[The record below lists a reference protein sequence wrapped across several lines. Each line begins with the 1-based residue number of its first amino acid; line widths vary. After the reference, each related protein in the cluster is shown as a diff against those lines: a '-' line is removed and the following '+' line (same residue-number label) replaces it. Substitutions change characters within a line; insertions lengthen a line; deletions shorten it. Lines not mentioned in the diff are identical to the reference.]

1 VSSRSKHGAGRFAPR
16 RLLAQFNERFPCPSA
31 YCVAFSGGLDSTV
44 LLHALGA
51 VRAELRAP
59 LSAIHVDHALQ
70 PGSADWVRHCGQQ
83 CRQLDVPLQTLV
95 VDATAQRGE
104 SPEAA
109 ARNARYESMAAVLD
123 AGTMLLTAH
132 HLDDQAETLLLQLL
146 RGAGV
151 DGLAAMPAVRAW
163 RDGWHARPLLG
174 WQRAALR
181 GWAVAV
187 RLRWIEDPS
196 NAQTAADRNYLRH
209 RVLPVLHARW
219 PAAAINIAQS
229 AGLCA
234 EAAASVRRQAEQ
246 DLANVRSD
254 DRQCLRLAALCGLP
268 SGAATQVLRRWLREL
283 GAPPLPRRRM
293 LEALEQLCGAR
304 PGAMVRIAW
313 SGHELRR
320 YHDQAWL
327 VRQAPASRPPAP
339 LDWSGDT
346 VELGPGLGRLRRRL
360 GPGGIDRDR
369 WSRGR
374 VEIRYRAAG
383 LRCRPAGRSGSR
395 SFKKLA
401 QERRIPPWLRD
412 RIPLIYIDGQVAAVA
427 GVCVCEPF
435 AAPGEEAGWL
445 VDWVRD

>member
-1 VSSRSKHGAGRFAPR
+1 MPSRHRAGRFEP
-16 RLLAQFNERFPCPSA
+16 RLLLTQFNESYPCPSA

-44 LLHALGA
+44 LLYALAA
-51 VRAELRAP
+51 VRDELRAP

-70 PGSADWVRHCGQQ
+70 PGSADWMRHCGQQ
-83 CRQLDVPLQTLV
+83 CRQLDVPLQALV
-95 VDATAQRGE
+95 VDAAARRGE

-109 ARNARYESMAAVLD
+109 ARKARYEAMAAVLD

-163 RDGWHARPLLG
+163 RGGWHARPLLG
-174 WQRAALR
+174 WQRAALWA
-181 GWAVAV
+181 WAVAR
-187 RLRWIEDPS
+187 RLHWIEDPS
-196 NAQTAADRNYLRH
+196 NTETVADRNYLRH
-209 RVLPVLHARW
+209 RVLPALHARW

-234 EAAASVRRQAEQ
+234 EAAESLRRQAEQ
-246 DLANVRSD
+246 DLASVRSD

-268 SGAATQVLRRWLREL
+268 PGAASQVLRRWLREQ
-283 GAPPLPRRRM
+283 GAPPLPRRRV
-293 LEALEQLCGAR
+293 LVALEQLCRAR
-304 PGAMVRIAW
+304 PGAAVRIAW

-320 YHDQAWL
+320 YRDQAWL
-327 VRQAPASRPPAP
+327 VRQASASLAPAP
-339 LDWSGDT
+339 LDWSGDA

-401 QERRIPPWLRD
+401 QERRIPPWLRG
-412 RIPLIYIDGQVAAVA
+412 RTPLIYIDGQVAAVA

-435 AAPGEEAGWL
+435 AAPNEEVGWL
-445 VDWVRD
+445 VDWVHD